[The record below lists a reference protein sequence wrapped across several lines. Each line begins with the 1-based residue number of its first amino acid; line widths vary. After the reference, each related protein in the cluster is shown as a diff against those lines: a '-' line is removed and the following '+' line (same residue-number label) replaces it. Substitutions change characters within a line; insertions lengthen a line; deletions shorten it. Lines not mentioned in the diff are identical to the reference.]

1 MSNIT
6 DDHTLHSMAANP
18 RRRVRIAY
26 TLNNY
31 QPVLCT
37 LLNDQPYFYMDE
49 EEPFEDDAIFDQ
61 EHYGELG
68 AEVAALHKKIEAYD
82 RLSLEFTQPA
92 DKRFQNFL
100 ADASLICAASSSDTN
115 AQAKADEI
123 KAALL
128 DSRLAAS
135 LLSFAQTH
143 GVDIGCSA
151 QVLNAFY
158 DREAGKIFI
167 NPDLELPDQLL
178 LAARELRRHW
188 QHRQGVLLHPLTFH
202 PDQAILINRAQLADL
217 AAAMIRT
224 GWELQLA
231 GNKDVWQRIEN
242 SSLADLGRSFARE
255 AYVDF
260 RTIASGAATAAVF
273 ETWFLSERCR
283 HQDKQLIQAMLA
295 DYQGYMFGSEQVSR
309 TISIDLISA
318 LGEMPFGK
326 NYLAAYAQM
335 IMSDPVFTEVRD
347 RSNANFLWFIKFE
360 RSFRETEQQLQSSG
374 VIHTSSVPAE
384 GSTKDSED
392 RRNEQESDLARLDR
406 APNGQQS
413 VGNALEAST
422 IESNVIFVQFSGVR
436 SDSAGA
442 VQ

>member
-1 MSNIT
+1 
-6 DDHTLHSMAANP
+6 
-18 RRRVRIAY
+18 
-26 TLNNY
+26 
-31 QPVLCT
+31 
-37 LLNDQPYFYMDE
+37 MDE
-49 EEPFEDDAIFDQ
+49 EEAYDDDAIFDQ
-61 EHYGELG
+61 EQYGELG

-82 RLSLEFTQPA
+82 RLSLEFTQPS

-100 ADASLICAASSSDTN
+100 ADASLMCAASTASTDVE
-115 AQAKADEI
+115 AKAQEI
-123 KAALL
+123 VDTLGA
-128 DSRLAAS
+128 SRLAAS
-135 LLSFAQTH
+135 LLSFALTH
-143 GVDIGCSA
+143 GVVVACDPQTLG
-151 QVLNAFY
+151 AFY
-158 DREAGKIFI
+158 DRDAKKIFI
-167 NPDLELPDQLL
+167 NPDLELADQVM

-217 AAAMIRT
+217 AATMIRT

-231 GNKDVWQRIEN
+231 GHKDAWQRIEN
-242 SSLADLGRSFARE
+242 SPLADLGRSFARE

-326 NYLAAYAQM
+326 NYLASYAQM

-374 VIHTSSVPAE
+374 VIHTSSDLAE
-384 GSTKDSED
+384 GQQKHSGD
-392 RRNEQESDLARLDR
+392 RGNEQEYDLARPDF

-413 VGNALEAST
+413 TGNALEAAA
-422 IESNVIFVQFSGVR
+422 IDSNVIHVQFGRVR